1 MKSTFNISRLFG
13 KKQESKSEVVTHK
26 WCNYCK
32 QYLPLSDFNKSNY
45 YVNGHACYCKSCL
58 AKYRQA
64 RKHVKTTEL
73 KFVKNTQ
80 NMEMHQIIKE
90 RRLDMGLSQKQVA
103 EKANLTFQ
111 TVLSIEK
118 GRSATIDSLKAI
130 LKALDLKIQL
140 VDCNENN

>member
-1 MKSTFNISRLFG
+1 
-13 KKQESKSEVVTHK
+13 
-26 WCNYCK
+26 
-32 QYLPLSDFNKSNY
+32 
-45 YVNGHACYCKSCL
+45 
-58 AKYRQA
+58 
-64 RKHVKTTEL
+64 
-73 KFVKNTQ
+73 
-80 NMEMHQIIKE
+80 MEMHQIIKE